1 MKKWKIIFIFTLLLL
16 IGSSSVF
23 AAKDD
28 IIQVNINGS
37 DIDVRQVAVFVDGQ
51 ALESEIPSFIHVDRT
66 LVPVR
71 FVAENYGAKVDWEQK
86 TKTAIITYEDKE
98 IKVTIDSPMATLNGE
113 TKVLDKNSIPRLVT
127 FGNEDAR
134 TMVPL
139 TFISEILGYEVG
151 YDEVQRV
158 PYIKSNNDIEDDKNE
173 EDLQGED
180 ELEDD
185 QINIISQI
193 YLDKGSTDNEKIVIK
208 SSGKIRYESTIE
220 YDSKKLIIDIQN
232 TKLDVP
238 NTGDEHVTIPIKDEN
253 IKKLSYSQYSRNP
266 YITRIEVE
274 MNGILD
280 YDIVESKDKKT
291 NVISFPSKIGEIK
304 LENINGKQVIS
315 IEGAGNTKYSTMRL
329 SNPERIV
336 VDLLDAS
343 LREGTYF
350 NYDYDLGFIKGIRG
364 SQFAA
369 DSNYSSIDRIVRV
382 VLDVKEG
389 AEGCDIRID
398 SQDDK
403 LTIFPEKSIWEYI
416 SYDVDGKH
424 RSLNIE
430 NLEKTSYLVENYPEL
445 KMLEIRIPSEATELE
460 DGVGKTKDGLVDEI
474 NVTRNKDEVVV
485 QIRYKRSIEFEVTSK
500 KVDHNINLNIRRN
513 SNIKPSDRLI
523 VIDPGHG
530 GRYPGAISPNGTRE
544 KDINLSI
551 SLKTEKALKDLGY
564 NVLMTRDIDEYIG
577 LYDRTDLANENYAD
591 IFVSFHANSF
601 GNRNIYGIQVLYCPA
616 QKGNNKDMD
625 QYPLAKSVMDELLK
639 GTGANDKGIIQ
650 RPDIAVLRT
659 SNMPAILIEVGF
671 LTNEDE
677 EKLIKSDE
685 YQNKIVE
692 STIKGIE
699 NYFEIY

>member
-1 MKKWKIIFIFTLLLL
+1 MKKWKIIFIFTLLIL

-403 LTIFPEKSIWEYI
+403 LTIFPEKVY
-416 SYDVDGKH
+416 G
-424 RSLNIE
+424 NIYHMMWMV
-430 NLEKTSYLVENYPEL
+430 N
-445 KMLEIRIPSEATELE
+445 
-460 DGVGKTKDGLVDEI
+460 
-474 NVTRNKDEVVV
+474 
-485 QIRYKRSIEFEVTSK
+485 
-500 KVDHNINLNIRRN
+500 
-513 SNIKPSDRLI
+513 
-523 VIDPGHG
+523 
-530 GRYPGAISPNGTRE
+530 
-544 KDINLSI
+544 
-551 SLKTEKALKDLGY
+551 
-564 NVLMTRDIDEYIG
+564 IG
-577 LYDRTDLANENYAD
+577 L
-591 IFVSFHANSF
+591 
-601 GNRNIYGIQVLYCPA
+601 
-616 QKGNNKDMD
+616 
-625 QYPLAKSVMDELLK
+625 
-639 GTGANDKGIIQ
+639 
-650 RPDIAVLRT
+650 
-659 SNMPAILIEVGF
+659 
-671 LTNEDE
+671 
-677 EKLIKSDE
+677 
-685 YQNKIVE
+685 
-692 STIKGIE
+692 
-699 NYFEIY
+699 